1 MKLKEHVNHA
11 LESLFLAMFMV
22 WTIGITVALLY
33 PQSDR
38 EHRGVV
44 EVYSLAAVADA
55 NAGV

>member
-1 MKLKEHVNHA
+1 MKAKEQVNRA
-11 LESLFLAMFMV
+11 LESLFLAMFMA
-22 WTIGITVALLY
+22 WTVGITIALLY

-44 EVYSLAAVADA
+44 EVYSLTTVADA